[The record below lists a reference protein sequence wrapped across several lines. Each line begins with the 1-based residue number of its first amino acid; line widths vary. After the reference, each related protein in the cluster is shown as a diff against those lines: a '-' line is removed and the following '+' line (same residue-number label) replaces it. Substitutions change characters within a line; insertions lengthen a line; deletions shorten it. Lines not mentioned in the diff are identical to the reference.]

1 MNNYLLLVTLIS
13 LSAIFSYVN
22 HRFIKMPF
30 VIGLFFLS
38 TILSLLV
45 ICSKLWDFQDYD
57 QIKSIIEH
65 TDISRLILKIML
77 GFLLFASSLQT
88 RWIDIKH
95 QLKPVSLFAVG
106 GVILSTII
114 IAGLFYSVC
123 NLLGISI
130 GFIYCL
136 IFGALISPTDP
147 IAVLGILTKA
157 KVSKKIESTIV
168 GESLF
173 NDGIGVVIFIALL
186 GTLQLGNDKIDFA
199 HFGILF
205 LKEAVGGI
213 FFGLILGYL
222 LHRLLKSIDNYETE
236 VLLTIAFVMA
246 GYALSSYFHL
256 SGVLAM
262 VIMGLFVGNYKQDKA
277 MSDNTL
283 EYVHKFWE
291 LIDVILNAILFI
303 GIALVLVVI
312 DFETKFIII
321 GLLSIFIVLIARIV
335 IVYLPKLILPKF
347 INMNNSEAKLI
358 VWGGLRGGIS
368 IALVLSLPESYA
380 KQILVIST
388 YTCVVFSILVQ
399 GLTIGKV
406 AKKLNVKQQ
415 HNESNLKE
423 KD

>member
-1 MNNYLLLVTLIS
+1 
-13 LSAIFSYVN
+13 
-22 HRFIKMPF
+22 
-30 VIGLFFLS
+30 
-38 TILSLLV
+38 
-45 ICSKLWDFQDYD
+45 
-57 QIKSIIEH
+57 
-65 TDISRLILKIML
+65 
-77 GFLLFASSLQT
+77 
-88 RWIDIKH
+88 
-95 QLKPVSLFAVG
+95 VG

-256 SGVLAM
+256 SGALAM

-335 IVYLPKLILPKF
+335 IVYIPKLILPKF
-347 INMNNSEAKLI
+347 TNINNSEAKLI
-358 VWGGLRGGIS
+358 VWGGLRGGLS

-380 KQILVIST
+380 KQILVIAT

-399 GLTIGKV
+399 GLTIEKV
-406 AKKLNVKQQ
+406 AKKLNVKQ

>member
-1 MNNYLLLVTLIS
+1 MMNNYLLLVVLIS
-13 LSAIFSYVN
+13 LSAIFAYVN

-45 ICSKLWDFQDYD
+45 ISSKLWDFQDYD

-77 GFLLFASSLQT
+77 GFLLFAGSLQT

-256 SGVLAM
+256 SGALAM

-335 IVYLPKLILPKF
+335 IVYIPKLILPKF
-347 INMNNSEAKLI
+347 TNINNSEAKLI
-358 VWGGLRGGIS
+358 VWGGLRGGLS

-380 KQILVIST
+380 KQILVIAT

-399 GLTIGKV
+399 GLTIEKV
-406 AKKLNVKQQ
+406 AKKLNVKQ